1 MKALPFR
8 CLRAGSQLTQIEH
21 ADEIAPL
28 LADGTYLRDGTPS
41 YFAWSVSGDAGTR
54 TGVIAACSIAE
65 LIPMVEALGEPDD
78 RAKAAIEGEA
88 GRLGTLGCQD
98 APVAIAVPEDPVRD
112 LIVGAACAATPV
124 YRFTLEDGT
133 HTLWEIKREDAVEAL
148 RALLERTEAVSV
160 ADPIRA
166 AATIRASR
174 ALRDA
179 AKEAGAYT
187 GREPFNWF
195 MAALFAEDDLA
206 DGAPQLPSCLILRE
220 LL

>member
-8 CLRAGSQLTQIEH
+8 CLRTGSQLAQIEH

-28 LADGTYLRDGTPS
+28 LADGAYLRDGSPS
-41 YFAWSVSGDAGTR
+41 YFVWSVVREGTTR
-54 TGVIAACSIAE
+54 TGIIAACSIAE
-65 LIPMVEALGEPDD
+65 LIPLVEVLGEPDD
-78 RAKAAIEGEA
+78 WAKAAIQAEA
-88 GRLGTLGCQD
+88 ARLGALGCQD
-98 APVAIAVPEDPVRD
+98 APVAIAVLTDPVRD

-124 YRFTLEDGT
+124 YRFTLGEET

-148 RALLERTEAVSV
+148 RALLERTDALSV
-160 ADPIRA
+160 ANPVRA
-166 AATIRASR
+166 AATIQASR

-179 AKEAGAYT
+179 AIAAGTYT

-206 DGAPQLPSCLILRE
+206 EGAPQLPSCLILRE
-220 LL
+220 L